1 MEISDLISPDRVV
14 TGLAPGNKQ
23 QLLHDLS
30 QRAGKIL
37 SIDGQT
43 VLDALRAREGMGST
57 GVGQGVAI
65 PHARMAMLQDFF
77 GLFARLE
84 HPVPFD
90 AIDGQPVDLVFLLLM
105 PSRSGNA
112 QLAALAC
119 VSRLLRDRDV
129 AARLRTAGTAGEIHS
144 LLTGSDRQPPRG
156 S

>member
-1 MEISDLISPDRVV
+1 MEISDLISRDRVAA
-14 TGLAPGNKQ
+14 GLAAGDKQ

-30 QRAGKIL
+30 QRAGKVL
-37 SIDGQT
+37 GIDGQT
-43 VLDALRAREGMGST
+43 VLDALQAREDMGST

-65 PHARMAMLQDFF
+65 PHARMGMLQDFF

-84 HPVPFD
+84 HPVAFD

-119 VSRLLRDRDV
+119 VSRLLRDREV
-129 AARLRTAGTAGEIHS
+129 AARLRAAGTAADIFR

-156 S
+156 N